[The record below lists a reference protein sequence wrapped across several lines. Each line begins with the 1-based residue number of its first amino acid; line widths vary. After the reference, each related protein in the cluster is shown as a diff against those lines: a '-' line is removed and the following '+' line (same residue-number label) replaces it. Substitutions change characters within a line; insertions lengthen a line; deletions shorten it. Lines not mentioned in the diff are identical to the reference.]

1 MLQAVSIAPINRMGN
16 NRKYFIAFFFGVKTA
31 TKLQILLQN
40 CPNAE
45 KYLILCLQITF
56 LMEKIKQL
64 QQDFADFLAHTNLNG
79 QPKELYEPISYTLLQ
94 SGKRLRPMLCLLA
107 NEMFDGDEQQ
117 ALWPALALET
127 FHNFTLIHDD
137 IMDKAPLRR
146 GKETV
151 YQKWNADIAI
161 LSGDAMLAMAFQ
173 FALKPKKGAELAQ
186 QLGRVA
192 IEICE
197 GQQMDLNFETLGNVT
212 IDEYLEMIRLKTA
225 VLLATALQMGAT
237 VAGANEADIQHLY
250 NFGIDMGMSFQLQD
264 DILDL
269 YSDVA
274 VFGKRHG
281 GDIADNKKT
290 YLYLKALELASDK
303 DRGTGE
309 ACQFL
314 GSRCQRGLMGIYLL
328 LQGLQFA
335 VGKHQH
341 TICTPQFL
349 LGDLQFHILMQP
361 EGGLPR
367 LDDIGIGTAEGVDE
381 QSGFVESSFFTECG
395 GLLGELCCLLLRGLA
410 TGDEQQGGSQTE
422 NQ

>member
-1 MLQAVSIAPINRMGN
+1 
-16 NRKYFIAFFFGVKTA
+16 
-31 TKLQILLQN
+31 
-40 CPNAE
+40 
-45 KYLILCLQITF
+45 
-56 LMEKIKQL
+56 
-64 QQDFADFLAHTNLNG
+64 
-79 QPKELYEPISYTLLQ
+79 
-94 SGKRLRPMLCLLA
+94 
-107 NEMFDGDEQQ
+107 MFDGDEQQ

-173 FALKPKKGAELAQ
+173 YALKPKKGAELAK
-186 QLGRVA
+186 QLGKVA

-237 VAGANEADIQHLY
+237 VADAPAEDIKHIYDFGLY
-250 NFGIDMGMSFQLQD
+250 MGMSFQLQD

-269 YSDVA
+269 YSDVE

-290 YLYLKALELASDK
+290 YLYLKALELASEKDK
-303 DRGTGE
+303 KRLIQLFSLRMDHDEEEKIEEVQAIYDRLHVKETVEQVMFDYDRKALE
-309 ACQFL
+309 ALANVNLPEEKKKHLRF
-314 GSRCQRGLMGIYLL
+314 YAELL
-328 LQGLQFA
+328 
-335 VGKHQH
+335 
-341 TICTPQFL
+341 
-349 LGDLQFHILMQP
+349 
-361 EGGLPR
+361 
-367 LDDIGIGTAEGVDE
+367 
-381 QSGFVESSFFTECG
+381 SG
-395 GLLGELCCLLLRGLA
+395 RKK
-410 TGDEQQGGSQTE
+410 
-422 NQ
+422 

>member
-1 MLQAVSIAPINRMGN
+1 
-16 NRKYFIAFFFGVKTA
+16 
-31 TKLQILLQN
+31 
-40 CPNAE
+40 
-45 KYLILCLQITF
+45 
-56 LMEKIKQL
+56 MEKIKQL
-64 QQDFADFLAHTNLNG
+64 QQDFADFLAKADFDR
-79 QPKELYEPISYTLLQ
+79 QPKELYEPIAYTLLQ

-107 NEMFDGDEQQ
+107 NEMFDGDENE

-161 LSGDAMLAMAFQ
+161 LSGDAMLAQAFQ
-173 FALKPKKGAELAQ
+173 HALKPQCGAEIAR
-186 QLGRVA
+186 QLGKVA

-212 IDEYLEMIRLKTA
+212 IPEYLEMIRLKTA

-237 VAGANEADIQHLY
+237 VAGANKDDIQHLY
-250 NFGIDMGMSFQLQD
+250 DFGLNMGMSFQLQD

-290 YLYLKALELASDK
+290 YLYLKALELASEK
-303 DRGTGE
+303 ER
-309 ACQFL
+309 
-314 GSRCQRGLMGIYLL
+314 QRLEYLFTLRIDHDEEEKIEEVQGIYDRLHVKEAVEAVMLDYDRKAIASLAAVSVPEERKKHLCAYAELL
-328 LQGLQFA
+328 
-335 VGKHQH
+335 
-341 TICTPQFL
+341 
-349 LGDLQFHILMQP
+349 
-361 EGGLPR
+361 
-367 LDDIGIGTAEGVDE
+367 
-381 QSGFVESSFFTECG
+381 SG
-395 GLLGELCCLLLRGLA
+395 RKK
-410 TGDEQQGGSQTE
+410 
-422 NQ
+422 

>member
-1 MLQAVSIAPINRMGN
+1 
-16 NRKYFIAFFFGVKTA
+16 
-31 TKLQILLQN
+31 
-40 CPNAE
+40 
-45 KYLILCLQITF
+45 
-56 LMEKIKQL
+56 MEKIKQL
-64 QQDFADFLAHTNLNG
+64 QQDFADFLAKADFDR
-79 QPKELYEPISYTLLQ
+79 QPKELYEPIAYTLLQ

-107 NEMFDGDEQQ
+107 NEMFDGDENE

-161 LSGDAMLAMAFQ
+161 LSGDAMLAQAFQ
-173 FALKPKKGAELAQ
+173 HALKPQCGAEIAR
-186 QLGRVA
+186 QLGKVA

-212 IDEYLEMIRLKTA
+212 IPEYLEMIRLKTA

-237 VAGANEADIQHLY
+237 VAGANKDDIQHLY
-250 NFGIDMGMSFQLQD
+250 DFGLNMGMSFQLQD

-290 YLYLKALELASDK
+290 YLYLKALELASEK
-303 DRGTGE
+303 ER
-309 ACQFL
+309 
-314 GSRCQRGLMGIYLL
+314 QRLEYLFTLRIDHDEEEKIEEEQGIYDRLHVKEAVEAVMLDYDRKAIASLAAVSVPEERKKHLCAYAELL
-328 LQGLQFA
+328 
-335 VGKHQH
+335 
-341 TICTPQFL
+341 
-349 LGDLQFHILMQP
+349 
-361 EGGLPR
+361 
-367 LDDIGIGTAEGVDE
+367 
-381 QSGFVESSFFTECG
+381 SG
-395 GLLGELCCLLLRGLA
+395 RKK
-410 TGDEQQGGSQTE
+410 
-422 NQ
+422 

>member
-1 MLQAVSIAPINRMGN
+1 
-16 NRKYFIAFFFGVKTA
+16 
-31 TKLQILLQN
+31 
-40 CPNAE
+40 
-45 KYLILCLQITF
+45 
-56 LMEKIKQL
+56 MEKIKQL
-64 QQDFADFLAHTNLNG
+64 QQDFADFLAKIDFDK

-107 NEMFDGDEQQ
+107 NELFDGDEQE

-161 LSGDAMLAMAFQ
+161 LSGDAMLAQAFQ
-173 FALKPKKGAELAQ
+173 YALKPKKGAEVAQ
-186 QLGRVA
+186 QLGKVA

-212 IDEYLEMIRLKTA
+212 IPEYLEMIQLKTA

-237 VAGANEADIQHLY
+237 VAGAPANDIQRLY
-250 NFGIDMGMSFQLQD
+250 DFGINMGMSFQLQD

-290 YLYLKALELASDK
+290 YLYLKALELASDR
-303 DRGTGE
+303 DRKRLEYLFTLRIDHDEEEKIEEVQAIYDSLHVKE
-309 ACQFL
+309 AVEAVMLDYDRRAFEAL
-314 GSRCQRGLMGIYLL
+314 E
-328 LQGLQFA
+328 A
-335 VGKHQH
+335 VGLPEEKKKHLRAYAE
-341 TICTPQFL
+341 L
-349 LGDLQFHILMQP
+349 L
-361 EGGLPR
+361 
-367 LDDIGIGTAEGVDE
+367 
-381 QSGFVESSFFTECG
+381 SG
-395 GLLGELCCLLLRGLA
+395 RKK
-410 TGDEQQGGSQTE
+410 
-422 NQ
+422 